1 MRSVKRLNR
10 IDYSEDL
17 RKNFT
22 VQERGHIMHARVT
35 KLEAVIATLATREDL
50 ARLEVTLHR
59 EISGI
64 QREVS
69 GIHRDITHIHQ
80 TVSAQTWKILST
92 LIATSTLLVGVTY
105 YLAKHVG

>member
-1 MRSVKRLNR
+1 
-10 IDYSEDL
+10 
-17 RKNFT
+17 
-22 VQERGHIMHARVT
+22 MHARVT

-92 LIATSTLLVGVTY
+92 LITTSTLLVGVTY
-105 YLAKHVG
+105 YLAKYIG

>member
-64 QREVS
+64 
-69 GIHRDITHIHQ
+69 HRDITHIHQ

-92 LIATSTLLVGVTY
+92 LIATSTFLVGVTY
-105 YLAKHVG
+105 YLAKHLG